1 MFIWVH
7 LEERSQETAFS
18 WMLKGQVLL
27 VTSLPELQTV
37 VSQVGLFPC
46 DRGEDF
52 LQGLGSA
59 QPQPVSVH

>member
-1 MFIWVH
+1 MFIWIH
-7 LEERSQETAFS
+7 LEERSQEIAFL

-27 VTSLPELQTV
+27 VTSLPELETL

-46 DRGEDF
+46 DQSEDF

-59 QPQPVSVH
+59 RPQPVSMH